1 MGNTCGSSWRRR
13 LAETD
18 KRRLTST
25 FVTVRVSNEDGSGG
39 PSPFQ
44 RWCAGYGTLGLP
56 PSAADI
62 RKFEGTAPTAQTV
75 GCRYDRDPSGEAGG
89 HLTGLSRP
97 ATARR
102 LLPGPLGGRQ
112 LWAKESSV
120 GIEVPGA
127 VLVAQQVDGY
137 VLPAW
142 PGTSIVHLD
151 LTADDLGAAAER
163 AIALGATL
171 PDQPDPRWR
180 VLLDPA
186 GHPFCLTPFTPES
199 VD

>member
-1 MGNTCGSSWRRR
+1 MTEIRPARLVGISLDCPDPQR
-13 LAETD
+13 LAD
-18 KRRLTST
+18 FYR
-25 FVTVRVSNEDGSGG
+25 
-39 PSPFQ
+39 
-44 RWCAGYGTLGLP
+44 GL
-56 PSAADI
+56 
-62 RKFEGTAPTAQTV
+62 
-75 GCRYDRDPSGEAGG
+75 
-89 HLTGLSRP
+89 
-97 ATARR
+97 
-102 LLPGPLGGRQ
+102 LGGRQ

-137 VLPAW
+137 VPPAW

-163 AIALGATL
+163 AVALGATL
-171 PDQPDPRWR
+171 PEQRDLRWR

-186 GHPFCLTPFTPES
+186 GHPFCLTPFTPDP

>member
-1 MGNTCGSSWRRR
+1 MTEIRPARLVGISLDCPDPQR
-13 LAETD
+13 LAD
-18 KRRLTST
+18 FYRARSVAASCGRR
-25 FVTVRVSNEDGSGG
+25 
-39 PSPFQ
+39 
-44 RWCAGYGTLGLP
+44 
-56 PSAADI
+56 
-62 RKFEGTAPTAQTV
+62 K
-75 GCRYDRDPSGEAGG
+75 
-89 HLTGLSRP
+89 
-97 ATARR
+97 
-102 LLPGPLGGRQ
+102 
-112 LWAKESSV
+112 SSV